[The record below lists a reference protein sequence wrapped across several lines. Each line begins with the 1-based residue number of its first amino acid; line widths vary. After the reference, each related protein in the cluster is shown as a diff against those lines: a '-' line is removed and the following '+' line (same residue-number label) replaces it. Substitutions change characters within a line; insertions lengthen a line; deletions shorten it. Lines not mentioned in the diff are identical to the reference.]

1 MGHHRMW
8 NALNLFKKEEIQW
21 GEGGEGGEGGGTTRE
36 IEVNVLASKDGENNV
51 TKI

>member
-8 NALNLFKKEEIQW
+8 NALNLYKKEEEEEIQ
-21 GEGGEGGEGGGTTRE
+21 GGGGTTRE